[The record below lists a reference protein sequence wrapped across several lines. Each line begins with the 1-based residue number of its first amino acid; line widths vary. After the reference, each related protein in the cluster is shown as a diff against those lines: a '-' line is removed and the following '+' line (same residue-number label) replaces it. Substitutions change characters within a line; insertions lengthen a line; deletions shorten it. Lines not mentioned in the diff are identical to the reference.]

1 MEIKSILKIVL
12 TFTCRNDNIYVSE
25 GDGQLMISCI
35 IKRLVKAYQAKRLAK
50 TRKIRAKHNFE
61 QAQLM
66 YNALGQRDY

>member
-1 MEIKSILKIVL
+1 
-12 TFTCRNDNIYVSE
+12 VSE